1 MIKLAIDFGTSVTK
15 IYKLGSGIVLAEAT
29 AVTVQKDTGEI
40 RAFGNEAKRLLGKT
54 AEQTDVCFPV
64 YEGEI
69 VSERLAGA
77 LLEYFLRKVVKRGTS
92 VEALFCVPC
101 GCKVESR
108 EKVYRVAK
116 AAGIGRVNFAETPF
130 LSVLGQD
137 VPLSESNPV
146 FAIDIGAGVTS
157 IAAFSLDG
165 IIAGLSMNVGGSNM
179 DVHIIDHIADTFSSM
194 NVGGSNMD
202 VHIIDHIADTFSLK
216 IGSLTSEKLKN
227 TVGSLIEDD
236 NQSTIINGR
245 DIKSGR
251 PRSVSVSSADI
262 VFPIKVYI
270 DKIAEYADL
279 VLKKLPAEVSAA
291 MLKNG
296 LYLSGGVCKIAGLA
310 EYMAGR
316 LQMEAHLSGD
326 PQMAVI
332 LGGGRAVGNAAL
344 LRRIRLE

>member
-29 AVTVQKDTGEI
+29 CVTVQKDTGEI

-77 LLEYFLRKVVKRGTS
+77 LLEFFLRKVVKRGTS

-101 GCKVESR
+101 GYKVESR

-165 IIAGLSMNVGGSNM
+165 IIAGL
-179 DVHIIDHIADTFSSM
+179 SM

-296 LYLSGGVCKIAGLA
+296 LYLSGGVCNIAGLA
-310 EYMAGR
+310 EYMSGK

-326 PQMAVI
+326 PQMAVV

>member
-1 MIKLAIDFGTSVTK
+1 MLKLAIDFGTSVTK

-29 AVTVQKDTGEI
+29 CVTVQKDTGEI

-77 LLEYFLRKVVKRGTS
+77 LLEFFLRKVVKRGTS

-101 GCKVESR
+101 GYKVESR

-179 DVHIIDHIADTFSSM
+179 DVHIIDHIAE
-194 NVGGSNMD
+194 
-202 VHIIDHIADTFSLK
+202 TFSLK

-296 LYLSGGVCKIAGLA
+296 LYLSGGVCNIAGLA
-310 EYMAGR
+310 EYMSKK

-326 PQMAVI
+326 PQMAVV

>member
-29 AVTVQKDTGEI
+29 CVTVQKDTGEI

-77 LLEYFLRKVVKRGTS
+77 LLEYFLRKVVKRGAS
-92 VEALFCVPC
+92 AEALFCVPC
-101 GCKVESR
+101 GYKVESR

-165 IIAGLSMNVGGSNM
+165 IIAGL
-179 DVHIIDHIADTFSSM
+179 SM

-296 LYLSGGVCKIAGLA
+296 LYLSGGVCNIAGLA
-310 EYMAGR
+310 EYMSGK

-326 PQMAVI
+326 PQMAVV

>member
-29 AVTVQKDTGEI
+29 CVTVQKDTGEI

-77 LLEYFLRKVVKRGTS
+77 LLEYVLRKVVKRGAS

-101 GCKVESR
+101 GYKVESR

-165 IIAGLSMNVGGSNM
+165 IIAGL
-179 DVHIIDHIADTFSSM
+179 SM

-296 LYLSGGVCKIAGLA
+296 LYLSGGVCNIAGLA
-310 EYMAGR
+310 EYMSGK

-326 PQMAVI
+326 PQMAVV

>member
-1 MIKLAIDFGTSVTK
+1 MLKLAIDFGTSVTK

-29 AVTVQKDTGEI
+29 CVTVQKDTGEI

-77 LLEYFLRKVVKRGTS
+77 LLEFFLRKVVKRGTS

-101 GCKVESR
+101 GYKVESR

-179 DVHIIDHIADTFSSM
+179 DVHIIDHIAE
-194 NVGGSNMD
+194 
-202 VHIIDHIADTFSLK
+202 TFSLK

-245 DIKSGR
+245 DLKSGR

-262 VFPIKVYI
+262 VFPIKVYV

-296 LYLSGGVCKIAGLA
+296 LYLSGGVCNIAGLA
-310 EYMAGR
+310 EYMSKK

-326 PQMAVI
+326 PQMAVV

>member
-101 GCKVESR
+101 GYKVESR

-157 IAAFSLDG
+157 IAAF
-165 IIAGLSMNVGGSNM
+165 
-179 DVHIIDHIADTFSSM
+179 
-194 NVGGSNMD
+194 
-202 VHIIDHIADTFSLK
+202 
-216 IGSLTSEKLKN
+216 
-227 TVGSLIEDD
+227 
-236 NQSTIINGR
+236 
-245 DIKSGR
+245 
-251 PRSVSVSSADI
+251 
-262 VFPIKVYI
+262 
-270 DKIAEYADL
+270 
-279 VLKKLPAEVSAA
+279 
-291 MLKNG
+291 
-296 LYLSGGVCKIAGLA
+296 
-310 EYMAGR
+310 
-316 LQMEAHLSGD
+316 
-326 PQMAVI
+326 
-332 LGGGRAVGNAAL
+332 
-344 LRRIRLE
+344 